1 MKEILIKKMSNEK
14 VLNNQIKKN
23 YEKLEEEIN
32 ESFNSEKSTTSI
44 EITYEELKEEII
56 NKEENKLEKIIE
68 SISSILEKLI
78 KKNNHN
84 SSEKNLKNYLN
95 YFQSEEKPE
104 ISIFHYL
111 NRIVKYTNCE
121 ENTLILSLIYLDKV
135 CLKKINLSI
144 YNIHR
149 FLFASLLIAIKFNE
163 DKIYKND
170 YYSQIAGISNNE
182 LNLIEFYFL
191 QIIDFQTFINENVFN
206 MYKDT
211 FKF

>member
-1 MKEILIKKMSNEK
+1 MKKYRIFQFNYIK
-14 VLNNQIKKN
+14 
-23 YEKLEEEIN
+23 
-32 ESFNSEKSTTSI
+32 
-44 EITYEELKEEII
+44 
-56 NKEENKLEKIIE
+56 
-68 SISSILEKLI
+68 
-78 KKNNHN
+78 
-84 SSEKNLKNYLN
+84 
-95 YFQSEEKPE
+95 
-104 ISIFHYL
+104 
-111 NRIVKYTNCE
+111 RIVKYSNCE

-149 FLFASLLIAIKFNE
+149 FIFASLLIAIKFNE

-206 MYKDT
+206 IYKDT